1 MNLTLDK
8 LKDNLTNGISPIKN
22 VYSERDILE
31 LCYLIM
37 FSDTNNINIGE
48 FDSGSCFLLFMIL
61 TYMKF
66 NKEDTDFFGSC
77 FELTHLCLDY
87 DKMRKL
93 FDPFIQNMKDS
104 NYQKLLNDSYNA
116 IVGDYDTKVLYKID
130 TSSDYRIY
138 NGFVCTLLNQLDK
151 FQDEIINQKN

>member
-22 VYSERDILE
+22 VCTEHDILE

-37 FSDTNNINIGE
+37 FPDMNNINIGE
-48 FDSGSCFLLFMIL
+48 FDSRSCFLLFMIL

-66 NKEDTDFFGSC
+66 NKEDTDFFESC

-130 TSSDYRIY
+130 TSSEDRIY
-138 NGFVCTLLNQLDK
+138 NGFVCTLLYQLDK
-151 FQDEIINQKN
+151 FQNKIINSNK